1 MRSLLALAAVWA
13 GMAGAANAHDWYP
26 ARCCGG
32 YDCRMLP
39 ATSVTAVN
47 GGWLIGET
55 GEVFPY
61 GKEDDSPDG
70 QFHRCE
76 NRTWPRLS
84 NGQYRTRC
92 LFVPNLGA

>member
-13 GMAGAANAHDWYP
+13 GMAGAASGHDWYP

-47 GGWLIGET
+47 GGWLIDET
-55 GEVFPY
+55 DEVFPY